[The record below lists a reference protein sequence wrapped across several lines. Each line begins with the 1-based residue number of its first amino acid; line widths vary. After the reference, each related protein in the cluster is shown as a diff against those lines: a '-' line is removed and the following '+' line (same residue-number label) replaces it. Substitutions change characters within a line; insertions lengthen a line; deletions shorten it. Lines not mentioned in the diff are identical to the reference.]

1 MRISDWSSGVCSSD
15 LEAVEQLPIALPLQA
30 VVAAP
35 PLALEQVDRM
45 GVGAEAGGQVEV
57 VIVGIVAELPEAGAM
72 PGVDELAVAF
82 LVVPPEPA
90 DIQAVLSDARAHQL
104 QPQRVPVL
112 ALRAQRPKLAEQ
124 GPGRVAEHPQDPL
137 TRLLRHTE

>member
-35 PLALEQVDRM
+35 PLALDQVDRM
-45 GVGAEAGGQVEV
+45 GVGAGAGGQVEV
-57 VIVGIVAELPEAGAM
+57 VIVGSVEELPEAGGM

-82 LVVPPEPA
+82 LVVPQEPG
-90 DIQAVLSDARAHQL
+90 DIQEILADAVADQVQL
-104 QPQRVPVL
+104 QRELLLHLHGKRTIV
-112 ALRAQRPKLAEQ
+112 AGQ
-124 GPGRVAEHPQDPL
+124 GP
-137 TRLLRHTE
+137 